1 MTIVKQP
8 AVTGTGP
15 SSALRTDR
23 YELTMV
29 EAALASGVAR
39 HRAVF
44 EVFARSLP
52 AGRRYGMVAGLG
64 RLVEAI
70 GRFRFG
76 PEELA
81 YLRAE
86 GFLRPETL
94 EWLRNYRFSG
104 DVDAYAEGELFFPYS
119 PVLTIEAS
127 FAEALL
133 LETVVLS
140 VLNYD
145 SAVASAASRMVVAA
159 GGRTLV
165 EMGGRR
171 TQEDA
176 AVAAA
181 RAAYVAGFDATSNLE
196 AGRRYGVP
204 TAGTVAHAF
213 TMAHRSE
220 AAAFAAQ
227 VTAMGPDTTLLVDTY
242 DIAQGIANAVAA
254 AGTGLGAVR
263 IDSGDL
269 AAESRRARA
278 LLDSLGA
285 TGTRIVVSSDLD
297 EYGIAALST
306 APVDAYGVGTSV
318 ATGSGAPAAG
328 FVYKLVAIAD
338 RPGPRAALR
347 PVAKYSPAKSTT
359 GGRKVAHRLL
369 GDDGYASAERVV
381 AQEDGRPH
389 GGAGGQRARSL
400 QVPVLR
406 VGKVVHS
413 PDLAAMR
420 AFATAAR
427 AELGPPH
434 LALDPGPPALDAT
447 PGPGLAVT
455 VPGQGYKE

>member
-8 AVTGTGP
+8 AVTATGP

-29 EAALASGVAR
+29 EAALASGVAG

-52 AGRRYGMVAGLG
+52 PGRRYGVVAGLG

-81 YLRAE
+81 YLRSEA
-86 GFLRPETL
+86 FLRPETL
-94 EWLRNYRFSG
+94 EWLRSYRFSG
-104 DVDAYAEGELFFPYS
+104 DVDAYAEGELFFPSS
-119 PVLTIEAS
+119 PVLTIEAG

-171 TQEDA
+171 THEDA

-181 RAAYVAGFDATSNLE
+181 RAACIAGFDATSNLE
-196 AGRRYGVP
+196 AGRRHGVP

-213 TMAHRSE
+213 TMAHHSE
-220 AAAFAAQ
+220 ADAFAAQ
-227 VTAMGPDTTLLVDTY
+227 VAAMGPDTTLLVDTY
-242 DIAQGIANAVAA
+242 DMAQGIANAVAA

-318 ATGSGAPAAG
+318 VTGSGAPAAG

-338 RPGPRAALR
+338 RPGPHANLR
-347 PVAKYSPAKSTT
+347 PVAKQSPHKATV
-359 GGRKVAHRLL
+359 GGRKLAYRLL
-369 GDDGYASAERVV
+369 GDDGLARSELLV
-381 AQEDGRPH
+381 AQPARGADTA
-389 GGAGGQRARSL
+389 AGGSQARAL

-406 VGKVVHS
+406 AGEVVHS
-413 PDLAAMR
+413 PDLAAIR
-420 AFATAAR
+420 AFAAAAR
-427 AELGPPH
+427 SEMSPHH
-434 LALDPGPPALDAT
+434 LALGPGPPALDAA
-447 PGPGLAVT
+447 PVADIP
-455 VPGQGYKE
+455 